1 MDQARDVYDVTGQ
14 STKNTK
20 IKVWLKVW
28 LQMLGL
34 GVKRQSHH
42 VTQQRKSACTEG
54 GEAFSLC
61 MRELE
66 ALAIAIEL

>member
-1 MDQARDVYDVTGQ
+1 MMFGQ

-20 IKVWLKVW
+20 KKVW
-28 LQMLGL
+28 LQMLRL
-34 GVKRQSHH
+34 GVKRQRHH
-42 VTQQRKSACTEG
+42 VTSISRNSANPP
-54 GEAFSLC
+54 APKVARRFFLC